1 MDTESIAFPR
11 SDDGRVVAGVVAGFA
26 RRHRVH
32 PLVVRGVLIVL
43 TFAGGLGLVIYA
55 FGAAVSRPSPS
66 SAVAPEPVVV
76 RRSVAV
82 VCIGTGLML
91 VVRSTGLWLGDAF
104 MFPLTA
110 LVAGGVVLGLVP
122 GEGRDGRDGAGTRLA
137 DVVGGRHARLR
148 IVLGS
153 ALLVIGLLIVATGD
167 GLSRAV
173 RAGAFAAAVAVVGL
187 VLLLGPWIVRL
198 AQAAAEERRQRIR
211 VEERE
216 AVAAHLHD
224 SVLQTLALIQRNADD
239 PRRTATLARQQ
250 EHELRQWLY
259 GADTAVADSLVAA
272 LRAMAAEVE
281 VRHEV
286 RIEVVAVG
294 DAALDDELQALVAA
308 TREACVNAA
317 KHSGERTVSLYAEV
331 GDAEV
336 EVFVRD
342 RGCGF
347 DPSAA
352 EGDRMGIA
360 QSMVARLERVG
371 GSVHID
377 SAAGAGTEVRLR
389 VPLAPRVAP
398 SVAPSD
404 RDGRVTP

>member
-1 MDTESIAFPR
+1 MDTEAIAFPR

-32 PLVVRGVLIVL
+32 PLVLRGVLIVL
-43 TFAGGLGLVIYA
+43 SFAGGLGLVIYA
-55 FGAAVSRPSPS
+55 FGAAVSKPAPS
-66 SAVAPEPVVV
+66 SPGAPDPVDVRRNAAVA
-76 RRSVAV
+76 
-82 VCIGTGLML
+82 CIGAGLML

-104 MFPLTA
+104 MFPLAA
-110 LVAGGVVLGLVP
+110 LVAGAVVLGLVP
-122 GEGRDGRDGAGTRLA
+122 GDGHDGGGTRLA

-148 IVLGS
+148 VVLGS
-153 ALLVIGLLIVATGD
+153 ALLVVGLLIVATGD

-187 VLLLGPWIVRL
+187 VLLLGPWIARL

-216 AVAAHLHD
+216 AMAAHLHD
-224 SVLQTLALIQRNADD
+224 SVLQTLALIQRSADD

-250 EHELRQWLY
+250 EHELREWLY
-259 GADTAVADSLVAA
+259 GSDTAVADSLVAA
-272 LRAMAAEVE
+272 LQAMAADVE

-294 DAALDDELQALVAA
+294 DTGLDDELQALVAA
-308 TREACVNAA
+308 VREACVNAA
-317 KHSGERTVSLYAEV
+317 KHSGERTVSLFAEV
-331 GDAEV
+331 GADQV

-347 DPSAA
+347 DPSAVR
-352 EGDRMGIA
+352 GDGMGIA

-371 GSVHID
+371 GAVRID
-377 SAAGAGTEVRLR
+377 STPGIGTEVQLR
-389 VPLAPRVAP
+389 VPRAVDPQ
-398 SVAPSD
+398 
-404 RDGRVTP
+404 RDGRVAP